1 MTRLLVVGGSGFIGR
16 ELCRR
21 AVAAGHEVRS
31 VSRSGRPTDVDPGA
45 DPAVDSGT
53 DPAAD
58 WVAAVE
64 WTSADLFAPHVWR
77 DRLRGVDAVVHSV
90 GIAHEE
96 PAAGTTFERLNGDS
110 AILTALEAER
120 AGVDAFV
127 FLSSAVNYPTARPA
141 YLQSKRRA
149 EQAIGGLALETTVLR
164 PGPVYGPG
172 QPHFPRPLNALC
184 RLVDRM
190 PALATRL
197 GEVRPLPVGRVAD
210 AALDAALEPT
220 NRLLTVADIAQP

>member
-16 ELCRR
+16 EICRQ
-21 AVAAGHEVRS
+21 AIQAGYDVRS
-31 VSRSGRPTDVDPGA
+31 VSRGGRPDIGVGPGTNWA
-45 DPAVDSGT
+45 ES
-53 DPAAD
+53 
-58 WVAAVE
+58 VE

-77 DRLRGVDAVVHSV
+77 DRLRGIDCVVHAV

-96 PAAGTTFERLNGDS
+96 PREGVTFERVNGDS

-120 AGVDAFV
+120 AGVTSFV
-127 FLSSAVNYPTARPA
+127 FLSSALKYPTARGA

-149 EQAIGGLALETTVLR
+149 EQAIGDLNLETVVLR

-184 RLVDRM
+184 RVVDRV
-190 PALATRL
+190 PALTTRL
-197 GEVRPLPVGRVAD
+197 GESRPIPVERVGEVAVESATD
-210 AALDAALEPT
+210 PRK
-220 NRLLTVADIAQP
+220 RLLTVADIADA